1 MAIANDNQSGD
12 TSAEPHESSEFSPRQ
27 NAVLAV
33 ALSMLVDGGE
43 KALTTA
49 GLAKAANCSKES
61 LYKWF
66 GDRDGILAAIVVY
79 QASKVRGVDER
90 ATPSTPEAFKTALTA
105 FAEDLLAVLLSNTS
119 LALNRLSI
127 GQTPGESTRGD
138 NPGLGAILVDK
149 GKRRIEGRAI
159 HLLTHGKRQRFIAFD
174 DAATAYS
181 TLYGLIIGDAH
192 IRALLGDDPQISEDG
207 QKAHAALAVDQFLTL
222 HSIERF

>member
-1 MAIANDNQSGD
+1 MDSPAPQNQSDRKASEG
-12 TSAEPHESSEFSPRQ
+12 SNEFSPRQ

-33 ALSMLVDGGE
+33 ALNLLVEGGE

-66 GDRDGILAAIVVY
+66 GDRDGILAAIVAY

-90 ATPSTPEAFKTALTA
+90 AAPATPEAFQTALTA
-105 FAEDLLAVLLSNTS
+105 FAEDLLAVLLSDTS

-127 GQTPGESTRGD
+127 GHVVGRDARGD
-138 NPGLGAILVDK
+138 NAGLGNVLVER
-149 GKRRIEGRAI
+149 GKRRIEARAI
-159 HLLTHGKRQRFIAFD
+159 HLLTHGKRQRFITFD
-174 DAATAYS
+174 DATRAYA

-192 IRALLGDDPQISEDG
+192 IRALLGDDPLIAPDA
-207 QKAHAALAVDQFLTL
+207 QKAQAATAISHFLTL
-222 HSIERF
+222 HKNAAF

>member
-1 MAIANDNQSGD
+1 VALASQNQNDNQSNR
-12 TSAEPHESSEFSPRQ
+12 AEVDQHESAEFSPRQ

-33 ALSMLVDGGE
+33 ALAMLVEGGD

-66 GDRDGILAAIVVY
+66 GDRDGILAAIVIY
-79 QASKVRGVDER
+79 QASKVRGVEER
-90 ATPSTPEAFKTALTA
+90 ATPPTPEAFKAALTA

-127 GQTPGESTRGD
+127 GAVRGD
-138 NPGLGAILVDK
+138 EAGLGAVLVDK
-149 GKRRIEGRAI
+149 GKRRIEARAI
-159 HLLTHGKRQRFIAFD
+159 HLLNHGKRQRFITFD

-181 TLYGLIIGDAH
+181 TLYGLIVGDAH
-192 IRALLGDDPQISEDG
+192 IRALLGDDPQISEGG
-207 QKAHAALAVDQFLTL
+207 QKAQAARAVDQFLTL

>member
-1 MAIANDNQSGD
+1 MALAANPHNDD
-12 TSAEPHESSEFSPRQ
+12 TSPDGSSEFSPRQ

-33 ALSMLVDGGE
+33 ALNMLVEGGD

-66 GDRDGILAAIVVY
+66 GDRDGILAAIVTY
-79 QASKVRGVDER
+79 QASKVRGLDER
-90 ATPSTPEAFKTALTA
+90 ATPSTLDAFQAALTA
-105 FAEDLLAVLLSNTS
+105 FAEDLLAVLLSDTS

-127 GQTPGESTRGD
+127 GAVRGED
-138 NPGLGAILVDK
+138 AGLGAVLVDK
-149 GKRRIEGRAI
+149 GKRRIEARAI
-159 HLLTHGKRQRFIAFD
+159 HLLSHGKRQRLIVFD

-192 IRALLGDDPQISEDG
+192 IRALLGDDPQITQDG
-207 QKAHAALAVDQFLTL
+207 QKAHAAGAVDQFLTL
-222 HSIERF
+222 HTNTLV

>member
-1 MAIANDNQSGD
+1 MTTAAHPSDDEINPDEN
-12 TSAEPHESSEFSPRQ
+12 SEFSPRQ

-33 ALSMLVDGGE
+33 ALNMLVEGGD

-49 GLAKAANCSKES
+49 GLAKTANCSKES

-66 GDRDGILAAIVVY
+66 GDRDGILAAIVTY

-90 ATPSTPEAFKTALTA
+90 ATPSTPEAFQTALTA

-127 GQTPGESTRGD
+127 GQVRGED
-138 NPGLGAILVDK
+138 AGLGAVLVDK
-149 GKRRIEGRAI
+149 GKRRIEARAI
-159 HLLTHGKRQRFIAFD
+159 HLLSHGKRQRFIVFD
-174 DAATAYS
+174 DATATYS

-192 IRALLGDDPQISEDG
+192 IRALLGDDPQITPDG
-207 QKAHAALAVDQFLTL
+207 QKAHAAQAVEQFLTL
-222 HSIERF
+222 HTNTLT

>member
-1 MAIANDNQSGD
+1 MAIANDNQSAD
-12 TSAEPHESSEFSPRQ
+12 ADAQPHESAEFSPRQ

-33 ALSMLVDGGE
+33 ALTMLVEGGE

-90 ATPSTPEAFKTALTA
+90 ATPATPEAFKAALTA
-105 FAEDLLAVLLSNTS
+105 FAEDLLAVLLSDTS

-127 GQTPGESTRGD
+127 GHIRGEPTRGD
-138 NPGLGAILVDK
+138 TPGLGAVLVDK
-149 GKRRIEGRAI
+149 GKRRIEARAI

-174 DAATAYS
+174 DAPTTYS

-192 IRALLGDDPQISEDG
+192 IRALLGDDPQIDEDG
-207 QKAHAALAVDQFLTL
+207 QKAHAARAVEQFLTL
-222 HSIERF
+222 HTQSDF

>member
-1 MAIANDNQSGD
+1 MLS
-12 TSAEPHESSEFSPRQ
+12 
-27 NAVLAV
+27 V
-33 ALSMLVDGGE
+33 ALNLLVGGGE

-49 GLAKAANCSKES
+49 GLAKAAGCSKES

-66 GDRDGILAAIVVY
+66 GDRDGILAAIVAY

-90 ATPSTPEAFKTALTA
+90 AAPATLEAFQAALTA

-127 GQTPGESTRGD
+127 GAVRGD
-138 NPGLGAILVDK
+138 SAGLGDVLVER
-149 GKRRIEGRAI
+149 GKRRIEARAI

-174 DAATAYS
+174 DPAAAYS

-192 IRALLGDDPQISEDG
+192 IRALLGDDPLIAPDE
-207 QKAHAALAVDQFLTL
+207 QKARAAHAVEQFLTL
-222 HSIERF
+222 HTNTLI